1 MQKIVSDGCSLLSKH
16 LGSIFEFSLTLR
28 SASPRLVL
36 YRKLAEDS
44 LSSFPIDDEGSTVK
58 STGEESEQVHD
69 HSPIFPRGSC
79 CWVDTG
85 STLLFNVP
93 EFLSWLDS
101 SSKQ

>member
-1 MQKIVSDGCSLLSKH
+1 MQKVVNDGRSLLSKH
-16 LGSIFEFSLTLR
+16 LGSIYEFSLTLR

-44 LSSFPIDDEGSTVK
+44 LSSLPIDEEGSTVK
-58 STGEESEQVHD
+58 FTGDESEQVVD
-69 HSPIFPRGSC
+69 PFPQGIC

-93 EFLSWLDS
+93 ELFSWLDS